1 MDNVYRQQD
10 DLESRALDATL
21 VVLALF
27 FFATSGAGYLLPD
40 EVATAPWRWLLAAIA
55 PLLVLLASS
64 LTVTRRFSLPTSSA
78 GLHVLIPVCLAA
90 TLGVVGGLKIG
101 GTSPAALAPGL
112 GSTTQLLYAFLWVGV
127 AAPFIEELF
136 FRGTLQPLLYRHT
149 GRFGAVI
156 ITALLFMAAHLGAHD
171 ILLLFVLGAGF
182 GTIACL
188 AGSVWPAVAAHTAW
202 NTATI
207 LAGVSP
213 AATQWI
219 PSVFVAGAVLT
230 LVAWACLKTRRH
242 RT

>member
-1 MDNVYRQQD
+1 MHRQQND
-10 DLESRALDATL
+10 RESRALDATL

-27 FFATSGAGYLLPD
+27 FFATSGAGYLLPV
-40 EVATAPWRWLLAAIA
+40 EAASAPWRWLLAAIV
-55 PLLVLLASS
+55 PMFVLLAGS
-64 LTVTRRFSLPTSSA
+64 LTVIGRFSLSTSYTGPS
-78 GLHVLIPVCLAA
+78 LVVPIPLAA
-90 TLGVVGGLKIG
+90 TLGAVGGLNIG

-149 GRFGAVI
+149 GRFGAVA

-171 ILLLFVLGAGF
+171 MPLFLVLGAGF

-188 AGSVWPAVAAHTAW
+188 TGSVWPAVAAHIAW

-213 AATQWI
+213 AAAHWV

-230 LVAWACLKTRRH
+230 LVAWACLKMRGRR
-242 RT
+242 R